1 MNKVPSSDNALAG
14 QIAQTGSKIKVHW
27 SREEI
32 GDTRWRSE
40 WYVATVHKYCEETD
54 MLTMLLRTCKNQIK
68 PVMNLCISF
77 IPSLHCLCTFWHTIT
92 KTIINTTITFVIVTM
107 ISADLGKPW
116 CSAWGVC
123 EG

>member
-27 SREEI
+27 SKEEI

-40 WYVATVHKYCEETD
+40 WYVATVHKYCEKTD

-68 PVMNLCISF
+68 PVMKLFMYIF
-77 IPSLHCLCTFWHTIT
+77 YTFPTLPMYFLAYYH
-92 KTIINTTITFVIVTM
+92 
-107 ISADLGKPW
+107 
-116 CSAWGVC
+116 
-123 EG
+123 